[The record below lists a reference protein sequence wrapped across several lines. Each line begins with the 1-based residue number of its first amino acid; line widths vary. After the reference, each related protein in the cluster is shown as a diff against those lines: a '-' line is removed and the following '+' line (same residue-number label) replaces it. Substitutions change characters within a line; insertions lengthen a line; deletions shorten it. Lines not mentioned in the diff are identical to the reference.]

1 MDNKKIF
8 TLADVKAEGK
18 AIAFVEG
25 NRNLGKANFEG
36 KMVSLQE
43 TEGNIT
49 PMMLMN
55 GEDVVKYG
63 LHLVEADTIDNVKAI
78 VKNEPKEINDAD
90 AGNYYVVIDGQ
101 HRYVAYM
108 LMKDEDYKKK
118 SRNNE
123 VRNIYP
129 LTESQLHFYVDYSGK
144 SAKVLL
150 SHSNVACYRWDNKA
164 MAKAACTYNPDND
177 LAKFINKYMNECNY
191 TISTLGIY
199 LTGNDYQCKK
209 DTLDN
214 FVKGKKPTFNYDIE
228 QAQALME
235 ATETVF
241 GKSFAKKRTYAKPI
255 MDLSREANDYHKVI
269 DAINKLGIGEVEVIK
284 KTKGEDVPNILR
296 EKIEEHIKITVQLI
310 KIFLIERVITSVVA
324 FFLL

>member
-1 MDNKKIF
+1 MEKKEIF
-8 TLADVKAEGK
+8 TLADVKNEGK

-63 LHLVEADTIDNVKAI
+63 LHLVEANTVKDVKAI
-78 VKNEPKEINDAD
+78 VKNEPTEIKDDA
-90 AGNYYVVIDGQ
+90 ASNYYVVIDGQ

-108 LMKDEDYKKK
+108 LMEDEDYKKK

-123 VRNIYP
+123 VRNIQP

-164 MAKAACTYNPDND
+164 MAKAASTYNPDNA
-177 LAKFINKYMNECNY
+177 LAKFINKYMNEYNY

-214 FVKGKKPTFNYDIE
+214 FVKGKMPTFNYDIE

-284 KTKGEDVPNILR
+284 KTKGEDVSSILR
-296 EKIEEHIKITVQLI
+296 EKIEEHI
-310 KIFLIERVITSVVA
+310 
-324 FFLL
+324 

>member
-1 MDNKKIF
+1 MDNMKIF
-8 TLADVKAEGK
+8 TLADVKSEGK

-63 LHLVEADTIDNVKAI
+63 LHLVEANTIKDVKAI
-78 VKNEPKEINDAD
+78 VKNEPTEIKDDA
-90 AGNYYVVIDGQ
+90 ASNYYVVIDGQ

-108 LMKDEDYKKK
+108 LMEDEDYKKK

-123 VRNIYP
+123 VRNIQP

-164 MAKAACTYNPDND
+164 MAKAASTYNPDNA
-177 LAKFINKYMNECNY
+177 LAKFINKYMNEYNY

-214 FVKGKKPTFNYDIE
+214 FVKGKMPTFNYDIE
-228 QAQALME
+228 QAQALMK

-284 KTKGEDVPNILR
+284 KTKGEDVSSILR
-296 EKIEEHIKITVQLI
+296 EKIEEHI
-310 KIFLIERVITSVVA
+310 
-324 FFLL
+324 

>member
-1 MDNKKIF
+1 MDCTIVNSLGRYTAYIDMDNMKIF
-8 TLADVKAEGK
+8 TLADVKSEGK

-63 LHLVEADTIDNVKAI
+63 LHLVEANTIKDVKAI
-78 VKNEPKEINDAD
+78 VKNEPTEIKDDA
-90 AGNYYVVIDGQ
+90 ASNYYVVIDGQ

-108 LMKDEDYKKK
+108 LMEDEDYKKK

-123 VRNIYP
+123 VRNIQP

-164 MAKAACTYNPDND
+164 MAKAASTYNPDNA
-177 LAKFINKYMNECNY
+177 LAKFINKYMNEYNY

-214 FVKGKKPTFNYDIE
+214 FVKGKMPTFYYDIE
-228 QAQALME
+228 QAQALMK

-284 KTKGEDVPNILR
+284 KTKGEDVSSILR
-296 EKIEEHIKITVQLI
+296 EKIEEHI
-310 KIFLIERVITSVVA
+310 
-324 FFLL
+324 

>member
-1 MDNKKIF
+1 MDKMKIF

-78 VKNEPKEINDAD
+78 VKNEPTEIKDND

-123 VRNIYP
+123 VRDIHP
-129 LTESQLHFYVDYSGK
+129 LTDSQLYFYVDYSGK

-164 MAKAACTYNPDND
+164 MAKAACTYNPNNA

-199 LTGNDYQCKK
+199 LTGNYYQCKK

-214 FVKGKKPTFNYDIE
+214 FVKGKMPTFDYDIE
-228 QAQALME
+228 QAEALIE

-241 GKSFAKKRTYAKPI
+241 GKAFAQKRTYAQPI
-255 MDLSREANDYHKVI
+255 MDLSRGANDYHKVI
-269 DAINKLGIGEVEVIK
+269 DAINKLGKGEVEVIK
-284 KTKGEDVPNILR
+284 KTKGEDVPSILR
-296 EKIEEHIKITVQLI
+296 EKIEEHLNNCI
-310 KIFLIERVITSVVA
+310 A
-324 FFLL
+324 D

>member
-1 MDNKKIF
+1 MEKKEIF
-8 TLADVKAEGK
+8 TLADVKKEGK
-18 AIAFVEG
+18 KIAFVEG

-63 LHLVEADTIDNVKAI
+63 LHLVEANTIDDVKAI
-78 VKNEPKEINDAD
+78 VKNEPTKIKDDD

-108 LMKDEDYKKK
+108 LMNDEDYKKK

-123 VRNIYP
+123 VRNILP

-164 MAKAACTYNPDND
+164 MAKAASTYNPENA
-177 LAKFINKYMNECNY
+177 LAKFINKYMNEYNY

-199 LTGNDYQCKK
+199 LTGTYYQCKK

-214 FVKGKKPTFNYDIE
+214 FVKGKMPTFNYDIE
-228 QAQALME
+228 QAQALMK

-241 GKSFAKKRTYAKPI
+241 GKSFAQKRTYAQPI
-255 MDLSREANDYHKVI
+255 MDLSKEANDYHKVI

-284 KTKGEDVPNILR
+284 KTKGEDVSSILR
-296 EKIEEHIKITVQLI
+296 KKIEEHI
-310 KIFLIERVITSVVA
+310 
-324 FFLL
+324 

>member
-1 MDNKKIF
+1 MKIF

-63 LHLVEADTIDNVKAI
+63 LHLVEANTIKDVKAI
-78 VKNEPKEINDAD
+78 VKNEPTEIKDDA
-90 AGNYYVVIDGQ
+90 ASNYYVVIDGQ

-108 LMKDEDYKKK
+108 LMEDEDYKKK

-123 VRNIYP
+123 VRNIQP

-164 MAKAACTYNPDND
+164 MAKAACTYNPNNG

-199 LTGNDYQCKK
+199 LTGTEYKK
-209 DTLDN
+209 NTLDN
-214 FVKGKKPTFNYDIE
+214 FVKGKMPTFDYDIE
-228 QAQALME
+228 RAEALIE

-241 GKSFAKKRTYAKPI
+241 GKSFAKKRTYAQPI
-255 MDLSREANDYHKVI
+255 MDLSKGAKDYHKVI
-269 DAINKLGIGEVEVIK
+269 DAINKLGKGEVEVIK
-284 KTKGEDVPNILR
+284 KTKGEDVPSILC
-296 EKIEEHIKITVQLI
+296 EKIEEHLNNCI
-310 KIFLIERVITSVVA
+310 A
-324 FFLL
+324 D

>member
-1 MDNKKIF
+1 MKIF
-8 TLADVKAEGK
+8 TLADVKTEGK
-18 AIAFVEG
+18 KIAFVEG

-55 GEDVVKYG
+55 GKDVVKYG
-63 LHLVEADTIDNVKAI
+63 LHLVEANTIKDVKAI
-78 VKNEPKEINDAD
+78 VKNEPTEIKDDD

-108 LMKDEDYKKK
+108 LMEDEDYKTK

-123 VRNIYP
+123 VRNILP

-164 MAKAACTYNPDND
+164 MAKAASTYNPDND

-199 LTGNDYQCKK
+199 LTGNDYQCTK

-228 QAQALME
+228 QAKALIE

-241 GKSFAKKRTYAKPI
+241 GKSFAQKRTYAKPI
-255 MDLSREANDYHKVI
+255 MDLSRGANDYHKVI

-284 KTKGEDVPNILR
+284 KTKGEDVSNILR
-296 EKIEEHIKITVQLI
+296 EKIEAYLNSCI
-310 KIFLIERVITSVVA
+310 A
-324 FFLL
+324 D

>member
-1 MDNKKIF
+1 METKKIF
-8 TLADVKAEGK
+8 TLADVKSEGK

-55 GEDVVKYG
+55 GEEVVKYG
-63 LHLVEADTIDNVKAI
+63 LHLVEANTIKDVKAI
-78 VKNEPKEINDAD
+78 IKNKPTEIKDDD

-108 LMKDEDYKKK
+108 LMMDDDYKKK

-123 VRNIYP
+123 VRNILP

-164 MAKAACTYNPDND
+164 MAKAASTYNPDNE

-199 LTGNDYQCKK
+199 LTGTYYQCTKN
-209 DTLDN
+209 TLDN
-214 FVKGKKPTFNYDIE
+214 FVKGKMPTFNYDIE
-228 QAQALME
+228 QAKALME

-241 GKSFAKKRTYAKPI
+241 GKSFAKKRTYAQPI
-255 MDLSREANDYHKVI
+255 MDLSKEANDYHKVI

-284 KTKGEDVPNILR
+284 KTKGEDVPKTLR
-296 EKIEEHIKITVQLI
+296 EKIEEHI
-310 KIFLIERVITSVVA
+310 
-324 FFLL
+324 